1 MTEKELMVKDHVAR
15 SYGILKNAHII
26 ASSESLNLLSTLRLG
41 LDLGLVEGFSKQE
54 LDKLFISTQPAHL
67 QKLEGSELDP
77 ERKRHF
83 KSRNVEIIFKKM
95 LNLK

>member
-1 MTEKELMVKDHVAR
+1 MEIKDHELNARKRLITEKENIVKDHVSR

-67 QKLEGSELDP
+67 QK
-77 ERKRHF
+77 
-83 KSRNVEIIFKKM
+83 N
-95 LNLK
+95 